1 MRDVLGPGTIL
12 GYCTN
17 VHAGATLDAV
27 LANLDRFAVPIK
39 RRVSPDQPMGVG
51 LWLSFEA
58 AAAVV
63 EDERIG
69 ELRDF
74 LEDRGL
80 LAYTFNG
87 FPYGDFHQPRVK
99 HAVYEPD
106 WTTQERYDYTL
117 TLALIL
123 SEILPEG
130 TSGGAEGSISTL
142 PIGWPSG
149 DAARDRE
156 RMDAAG
162 SRLGDLVHMLARLEL
177 DTGRHIH
184 LNLEPEPGCL
194 LDTADDV
201 AGFFQSHLLGGLDD
215 ESVLGYLGVCH
226 DVCHSAVMFEPQQR
240 ALEAYRAAGIRVG
253 KTQLSSALDLDFDA
267 MDAAQRAQ
275 TVAQLHG
282 FAEDRYL
289 HQTMIESADGE
300 RVLIEDLPDALA
312 RQPAGRWRVHFH
324 VPLFAES
331 LGLLGTTGDQAA
343 EALGLLRR
351 DGVCRHFEVET
362 YAWNVL
368 PPEMNQAHAVADVA
382 EGIARELEWVKG
394 LAGSS

>member
-17 VHAGATLDAV
+17 VHPGVTLDAV

-39 RRVSPDQPMGVG
+39 RRVSPDQPLGVG

-58 AAAVV
+58 ASAVV
-63 EDERIG
+63 EEERIG

-74 LEDRGL
+74 LADRGL
-80 LAYTFNG
+80 LAFTFNG

-106 WTTQERYDYTL
+106 WTTQARYDYTL

-130 TSGGAEGSISTL
+130 TSGGGSISTL

-149 DAARDRE
+149 DAARDQQRL
-156 RMDAAG
+156 DAAG

-201 AGFFQSHLLGGLDD
+201 VGFFQSHLLGGLDD
-215 ESVLGYLGVCH
+215 ESVIGYLGVCH

-240 ALEAYRAAGIRVG
+240 ALDAYHAAGINIG
-253 KTQLSSALDLDFDA
+253 KTQLSSALSIDFEG
-267 MDAAQRAQ
+267 MDAARREH
-275 TVAQLHG
+275 TVAQLRG

-289 HQTMIESADGE
+289 HQTMIETTDGE
-300 RVLIEDLPDALA
+300 RVLIDDLPDALT

-324 VPLFAES
+324 VPLFAEA
-331 LGLLGTTGDQAA
+331 LGALGTTRDQAA
-343 EALGLLRR
+343 EAITLLTQR
-351 DGVCRHFEVET
+351 GACRHFEVET
-362 YAWNVL
+362 YAWDVL
-368 PPEMNQAHAVADVA
+368 PTEVNQAHAVNDVA
-382 EGIARELEWVKG
+382 EGIARELLWVKER
-394 LAGSS
+394 AGSS

>member
-1 MRDVLGPGTIL
+1 MRDALGSGTIL

-17 VHAGATLDAV
+17 VHAGASLDDV

-51 LWLSFEA
+51 LWLSHDA
-58 AAAVV
+58 ARAAV
-63 EDERIG
+63 EDERVG
-69 ELRDF
+69 ELRSF
-74 LEDRGL
+74 LDSRGL
-80 LAYTFNG
+80 LAFTFNG

-123 SEILPEG
+123 AEVLPEG
-130 TSGGAEGSISTL
+130 TSGGGSISTL

-149 DAARDRE
+149 DAAKDRQ

-201 AGFFQSHLLGGLDD
+201 VGFFQSHLLGGLDD
-215 ESVLGYLGVCH
+215 ESVRGYLGVCH

-240 ALEAYRAAGIRVG
+240 ALDAYRAAGIMVG
-253 KTQLSSALDLDFDA
+253 KTQLSSALSIDFEN
-267 MDAAQRAQ
+267 MDAAQREGA
-275 TVAQLHG
+275 VAQLRG

-289 HQTMIESADGE
+289 HQTVIRGGDGGQ
-300 RVLIEDLPDALA
+300 VLIEDLPAALA
-312 RQPAGRWRVHFH
+312 GEPRGQWRVHFH
-324 VPLFAES
+324 VPLFAEA
-331 LGLLGTTGDQAA
+331 LGALGTTRDQAS
-343 EALGLLRR
+343 EALRLLRQR
-351 DGVCRHFEVET
+351 GACRHFEVET

-368 PPEMNQAHAVADVA
+368 PAEHAVEDVA
-382 EGIARELEWVKG
+382 EGIAREMAWVMG
-394 LAGSS
+394 LAG